1 MPLLIPYTI
10 VKFPR
15 TVRFTVPDVDIV
27 KGPAHDELSPDAI
40 VTLVFRVD
48 SFVRKMSPFLAAR
61 EVLPF
66 SPWK

>member
-48 SFVRKMSPFLAAR
+48 SFVRKI
-61 EVLPF
+61 
-66 SPWK
+66 